1 MICCLN
7 PDCKNPICD
16 DNESFCTDCETSLID
31 LKHRYHPI
39 KPISAGGFGKTYLA
53 QNLDRDRE
61 LCVIKQFAPQ
71 TLDERAI
78 AKAKELFEREA
89 MGLQQLGIHP
99 QIPSLFDYFEE
110 EGNLYL
116 IQEYIEGQTLKEE
129 LSAEGIFDEN
139 KICQVLDDLLGVLAF
154 VHQYSII
161 HRDIKPQNIMRRQD
175 DRRLVLIDF
184 GVSKQMT
191 LTAIGK
197 PATRIG
203 SSGYVPREQMET
215 GDVSSNC
222 DLYGVGATCFHLM
235 TGVHPHQLI
244 NLESYRW
251 VQNWRQ
257 YLKQPISKELGLIFD
272 RLLQVESRHRYQLVE
287 QVLADFNKLSRGNS
301 AGDRTLI
308 GARVK
313 NEVDDDSTAI
323 APPYAAPTVI
333 KNDDRTYVKAQIQA
347 RIQNGLS
354 HPLAGIY
361 GGGILLFLALVGTQ
375 VYSYSRY
382 RLFPS
387 NPLYI
392 ITAPS
397 SEVFLRRTLKR
408 DRGWVNVLLMTSHN
422 QSLFSG
428 GENGA
433 IERWNVATGELI
445 QTFKNKGDRILSL
458 AVDREEKVLISG
470 DGSGKVSLWDVN
482 YGAEKKTFAVD
493 SGKIIAIAIT
503 NDGKRA
509 VIAVEGQNKTMSK
522 AREYA
527 PKKHRVDV
535 WDLSTGTI
543 TATFTGDLNGIVS
556 LALSRDDRLLV
567 TGGIDRSLKIWN
579 FQTQKLEKTLSSHT
593 GYIETIAISPDNRL
607 LVSGSVDRTLKI
619 WDLQTGE
626 LRQTL
631 TGHDDSIKAV
641 AISPDGET
649 LVSAG
654 VDRQIR
660 FWQLTTGRLITTYLG
675 YNNSIRS
682 LAISPDGKTLASGGI
697 DRPIELWQMP

>member
-7 PDCKNPICD
+7 SDCKNPICH
-16 DNESFCTDCETSLID
+16 DNEPFCPSCKTSLID

-53 QNLDRDRE
+53 QNLDRNRE

-129 LSAEGIFDEN
+129 LNTEGIFDES
-139 KICQVLDDLLGVLAF
+139 KIYQVLEDLLGILAF
-154 VHQYSII
+154 VHQYSVI

-203 SSGYVPREQMET
+203 SSGYVPREQMEM

-222 DLYGVGATCFHLM
+222 DLYGIGATCFHLM
-235 TGVHPHQLI
+235 TGVHPRQLI
-244 NLESYRW
+244 DLESYRW

-257 YLKQPISKELGLIFD
+257 YLKQPISKELGFIFD
-272 RLLQVESRHRYQLVE
+272 KLLQMESRRRYQLVE
-287 QVLADFNKLSRGNS
+287 QVLADFNKLSRRNL
-301 AGDRTLI
+301 ADDRTLI

-323 APPYAAPTVI
+323 VPPYVAPTVI
-333 KNDDRTYVKAQIQA
+333 RNDDRTNIKARMQSWLCHPWA
-347 RIQNGLS
+347 R
-354 HPLAGIY
+354 IY
-361 GGGILLFLALVGTQ
+361 GGSALLLLVLAGTQ
-375 VYSYSRY
+375 FYSYYRY

-387 NPLYI
+387 NPLYV

-397 SEVFLRRTLKR
+397 SEVFLRHTLKR
-408 DRGWVNVLLMTSHN
+408 DQGGVNVLLMTDNSQN
-422 QSLFSG
+422 QSLFTG
-428 GENGA
+428 GKNGA
-433 IERWNVATGELI
+433 IERWNVATGKLV

-458 AVDREEKVLISG
+458 AVDREEKVLVSG
-470 DGSGKVSLWDVN
+470 DGGSNVSVWDVN
-482 YGAEKKTFAVD
+482 SGEEKKTFTVD
-493 SGKIIAIAIT
+493 RGRIITITLT
-503 NDGKRA
+503 NDSKRA
-509 VIAVEGQNKTMSK
+509 VIAVEGQNKTIDK
-522 AREYA
+522 NRL
-527 PKKHRVDV
+527 DI
-535 WDLSTGTI
+535 WDLSTGTV
-543 TATFTGDLNGIVS
+543 TATFTGDLSGILS
-556 LALSRDDRLLV
+556 LALSRDDRILV

-593 GYIETIAISPDNRL
+593 GYIETIAITPDNRL

-619 WDLQTGE
+619 WNLQTGT

-641 AISPDGET
+641 AISPDGEI

-660 FWQLTTGRLITTYLG
+660 FWQLKTGKLITTYLG

-682 LAISPDGKTLASGGI
+682 LAISPDGKTLASGGV